1 MYTEKDFTAIRNIII
16 KDIPNVVKVI
26 LFGSYARGDA
36 REDSDIDFLIITNRE
51 YERKEKL
58 KTLADL
64 RWGIALA
71 GYNADVLLK
80 EQKKY
85 TADMQSPTISRVIN
99 REGKII
105 WRKL

>member
-1 MYTEKDFTAIRNIII
+1 MYTEKDLTAIKNIII
-16 KDIPNVVKVI
+16 RDIPDADAVI

-36 REDSDIDFLIITNRE
+36 QVESDIDFLILTNRE

-64 RWGIALA
+64 RWDIAMA

-80 EQKKY
+80 YQKTY
-85 TADMQSPTISRVIN
+85 IADMLSPTLSRVIN

-105 WRKL
+105 WQK

>member
-64 RWGIALA
+64 RWNIALA

-80 EQKKY
+80 YQRKH
-85 TADMQSPTISRVIN
+85 TADMLSPTLSRVIN

-105 WRKL
+105 WQK

>member
-64 RWGIALA
+64 RWNIALA

-80 EQKKY
+80 YQKKY
-85 TADMQSPTISRVIN
+85 TADMLSPTLSRVIN

-105 WRKL
+105 WQK

>member
-64 RWGIALA
+64 RWNIALA

-80 EQKKY
+80 YQKKY
-85 TADMQSPTISRVIN
+85 TADMLSPTLSRVIN

-105 WRKL
+105 WQF

>member
-1 MYTEKDFTAIRNIII
+1 MYTEKDLETVKSIILQDVPEVEQI
-16 KDIPNVVKVI
+16 I
-26 LFGSYARGDA
+26 LFGSYARGTA
-36 REDSDIDFLIITNRE
+36 KEGSDIDFLILTNRE

-64 RWGIALA
+64 RWDIALA

-80 EQKKY
+80 YQKDY
-85 TADMQSPTISRVIN
+85 TANTLSPTIFRVIN

-105 WRKL
+105 WQK

>member
-1 MYTEKDFTAIRNIII
+1 MYTEKDFTAIKNIII
-16 KDIPNVVKVI
+16 RDIPNVVKVI

-64 RWGIALA
+64 RWNIALA

-80 EQKKY
+80 YQKKY
-85 TADMQSPTISRVIN
+85 TADMLSPTLSRVIN

-105 WRKL
+105 WQK

>member
-1 MYTEKDFTAIRNIII
+1 MYTEKDLTAIKNIIVR
-16 KDIPNVVKVI
+16 DIPDAVAVI

-36 REDSDIDFLIITNRE
+36 QAESDIDFLILTNRE

-64 RWGIALA
+64 RWDIALA

-80 EQKKY
+80 DQKKY
-85 TADMQSPTISRVIN
+85 TADMLFPTIFRVIN

-105 WRKL
+105 WQK

>member
-1 MYTEKDFTAIRNIII
+1 MYTEKDFDAVRDIILNDVPDVAQI
-16 KDIPNVVKVI
+16 I

-36 REDSDIDFLIITNRE
+36 RRDSDIDFLILTNRE

-64 RWGIALA
+64 RWDIAQA

-80 EQKKY
+80 DKIKY
-85 TADMQSPTISRVIN
+85 SEDILCPTIFRVIN
-99 REGKII
+99 REGKIL
-105 WRKL
+105 WRK

>member
-1 MYTEKDFTAIRNIII
+1 MYTEKDFTAIKNIII
-16 KDIPNVVKVI
+16 RDIPNVVKVI

-36 REDSDIDFLIITNRE
+36 REESDIDFLILTNRE

-58 KTLADL
+58 KILADL
-64 RWGIALA
+64 RWDIALA

-80 EQKKY
+80 EQKKH
-85 TADMQSPTISRVIN
+85 TADMLSPTLSRVIN

-105 WRKL
+105 WQK

>member
-1 MYTEKDFTAIRNIII
+1 MYTEKDLETVKSIILQDVPEVEQI
-16 KDIPNVVKVI
+16 I
-26 LFGSYARGDA
+26 LFGSYARGTA
-36 REDSDIDFLIITNRE
+36 KEGSDIDFLILTSRE

-64 RWGIALA
+64 RWDIALA

-80 EQKKY
+80 YQKKY
-85 TADMQSPTISRVIN
+85 TADILPPTIFRVIN

-105 WRKL
+105 WQK

>member
-1 MYTEKDFTAIRNIII
+1 MYTEKDFTAIKNIII
-16 KDIPNVVKVI
+16 RDIPNVVKVI

-36 REDSDIDFLIITNRE
+36 REGSDIDFLILTNRE
-51 YERKEKL
+51 FERKEKL

-64 RWGIALA
+64 RWDIALA

-80 EQKKY
+80 DQKKY
-85 TADMQSPTISRVIN
+85 TADMLSPTLSRVIN

-105 WRKL
+105 WQK

>member
-58 KTLADL
+58 KILADL
-64 RWGIALA
+64 RWDIALA

-80 EQKKY
+80 YQKKY
-85 TADMQSPTISRVIN
+85 TADMLSPTLSRVIN

-105 WRKL
+105 WQK